1 MITRRLLIMA
11 SLSAIAGAYVP
22 IWPHAAGQSG
32 QPLIVVVGPSINAS
46 SIDLGELRSVYE
58 GYPTDFHGRRLI
70 PFHYPTE
77 SPERVRFDQRVLGLG
92 PEQAARFWV
101 DQRVRRGAQPPRSIA
116 SLELML
122 KVIAS
127 LPGSIGY
134 VALDPRRLPAP
145 LKALAIDSHTT
156 TDSSYP
162 L

>member
-1 MITRRLLIMA
+1 MITRRFLIVA
-11 SLSAIAGAYVP
+11 SLSAIA
-22 IWPHAAGQSG
+22 AASLPVRPRAAS
-32 QPLIVVVGPSINAS
+32 QPAPTLIVVVGPSINAS
-46 SIDLGELRSVYE
+46 SIDLGELRNVYE

-77 SPERVRFDQRVLGLG
+77 SPERARFDQRVLGLA

-101 DQRVRRGAQPPRSIA
+101 DQRVRRGVQPPRAIGSP
-116 SLELML
+116 ELML

-134 VALDPRRLPAP
+134 VSIDPKRVPPP
-145 LKALAIDSHTT
+145 LKVLAIDGHAPYEYK
-156 TDSSYP
+156 YP